1 MRATLLFVVLVLA
14 LMPRSTEAQRVQRRQ
29 GAFTDPARL
38 ASEMAGWITVC
49 DRTKIYA
56 DCGILRNTVIKYR
69 PELAGSI
76 GSDNV
81 SFGHFIFNTPVR
93 ACPKRMTLA
102 GLSAEGEII
111 EVTRDAEPGEL
122 CLGNYMSLL
131 CGNPIKSWSAE
142 VKEAPVVVP
151 PDSINVWYSKLIL
164 VSGRAVTDTMSVSLD
179 RPTVVRF
186 WPTLPPPKPN
196 TILVPVLVEKTDT
209 VKVGA
214 PFPWLWVAG
223 ALVAGT
229 ATGLLLCE
237 DDDEAGRPVNPQNG
251 VVLFFRRLRKIEVGL
266 KFALPNFSP

>member
-14 LMPRSTEAQRVQRRQ
+14 LLPRSTEAQQRRP

-56 DCGILRNTVIKYR
+56 DCGVLRNTVIRYR
-69 PELAGSI
+69 PELASSI

-93 ACPKRMTLA
+93 PCPKRMTLA
-102 GLSAEGEII
+102 GLSAKGEVI
-111 EVTRDAEPGEL
+111 EITRDAEPGEL

-131 CGNPIKSWSAE
+131 CGNPIKSWETELA
-142 VKEAPVVVP
+142 KEAPPVR
-151 PDSINVWYSKLIL
+151 PDSLNVAYSKLIL

-186 WPTLPPPKPN
+186 WPTLPPPKPD

-214 PFPWLWVAG
+214 PFPWLWIAG

-237 DDDEAGRPVNPQNG
+237 DDDEAGRPVNPQNS